1 MLPMVGDS
9 KTEYAGDST
18 VNTPTTD
25 TDKEDGKR
33 ISDLSPRSSSD
44 DSSDTALND
53 SDNDHLELIKANATP
68 TREEEG
74 TSNGIASVA
83 PKNEKEKP
91 ASWLSLPRKD
101 QLFILALARMAEP
114 IVQSSINS
122 YMFFMLR
129 FFNPSL
135 PDSTISSQAGY
146 LSGGFTAAQCLT
158 AMIWGRVADKASVG
172 RKNVLIIGLLG
183 TLTSTVGVGFCRSF
197 APALFFRCL
206 GGALNGNVSIM
217 RTMTSEIIRE
227 KKYQTKA
234 FLLMPIMFNVGILFG
249 PLLGGWLQDPV
260 HTFPRAFG
268 PGSKLGGT
276 EGVEWMLK
284 YPYALP
290 NLFNALLLFIS
301 LLLIILGLE
310 ETHIDRQ
317 HLSDPGLKLGRL
329 MARIICCRPRQSQYA
344 RLEVEDNVNDI
355 EMTVPSEY
363 TTETKSSYQPR
374 AKLPFRRILRR
385 NVIATM
391 VAHGLIQGHTSAFQN
406 LWFLFLSTPR
416 FDTARPDPPD
426 YTPHPPLFFT
436 GGLGLSPVIIGTAIG
451 IIGAMGLTLQF
462 GVYSWVTHRLGVLYA
477 YRYALALFPLAYA
490 LAPFLALFPTR
501 SESPHAADGPWI
513 WIGICSLLLLVVTGR
528 TFALPSS
535 LILIN
540 NCTPHPSVL
549 STIHGIAQS
558 VSAGSRTLGPLV
570 FSAVYGQGLK
580 RGVVGMAWWI
590 LMIEACVAFG
600 ASWLVYEGNGHEI
613 RLEGDP

>member
-1 MLPMVGDS
+1 MLGDDKTRYIGDS
-9 KTEYAGDST
+9 A
-18 VNTPTTD
+18 VNAFPADANYEDTTF
-25 TDKEDGKR
+25 KEGH
-33 ISDLSPRSSSD
+33 SPRSSSD
-44 DSSDTALND
+44 DTSESSISDSDDEQAELIDSDT
-53 SDNDHLELIKANATP
+53 
-68 TREEEG
+68 TRIREG
-74 TSNGIASVA
+74 GVSSRETAEQPLKI
-83 PKNEKEKP
+83 EKEKP
-91 ASWLSLPRKD
+91 ASWFSLPRKD

-129 FFNPSL
+129 FFDPSL
-135 PDSTISSQAGY
+135 SDSTISSQAGY
-146 LSGGFTAAQCLT
+146 LAGGFTAAQCLT
-158 AMIWGRVADKASVG
+158 AMVWGRVADKSSVG

-183 TLTSTVGVGFCRSF
+183 TFTSTIGVGFSRSF

-249 PLLGGWLQDPV
+249 PLIGGWLQDPV
-260 HTFPRAFG
+260 HTFPGAFG
-268 PGSKLGGT
+268 PGSKLGGMD
-276 EGVEWMLK
+276 GVGWMMK

-290 NLFNALLLFIS
+290 NLFNAFLLLLS
-301 LLLIILGLE
+301 LFLVILGLE

-329 MARIICCRPRQSQYA
+329 MARIVCCKPRQAKYA
-344 RLEVEDNVNDI
+344 RLGVEENMNDV
-355 EMTVPSEY
+355 EMTTPSEHN
-363 TTETKSSYQPR
+363 TEPKSSYKPR
-374 AKLPFRRILRR
+374 ARLPLRHLLRR

-416 FDTARPDPPD
+416 FNPASSEPP
-426 YTPHPPLFFT
+426 YTPRPPLFFT
-436 GGLGLSPVIIGTAIG
+436 GGLGLSPATIGTAIG
-451 IIGAMGLTLQF
+451 IIGAMGLMLQF
-462 GVYSWVTHRLGVLYA
+462 GVYSWVTYRLGVLYA
-477 YRYALALFPLAYA
+477 YRYSLVLFPLAYA
-490 LAPFLALFPTR
+490 LAPFLALLPTK
-501 SESPHAADGPWI
+501 SESPHAADGPLI
-513 WIGICSLLLLVVTGR
+513 WIGICSLLFVIVIGR

-580 RGVVGMAWWI
+580 KGMVGMAWWI
-590 LMIEACVAFG
+590 LMIESCVAFG
-600 ASWLVYEGNGHEI
+600 ASWAVYEGSGHEVKM
-613 RLEGDP
+613 EGES

>member
-1 MLPMVGDS
+1 MLPVVGDS
-9 KTEYAGDST
+9 KTEHTTDST
-18 VNTPTTD
+18 VNTPNID
-25 TDKEDGKR
+25 TDKENEKR
-33 ISDLSPRSSSD
+33 TSDLSPRCSLDENSD
-44 DSSDTALND
+44 IALSD
-53 SDNDHLELIKANATP
+53 SDNEHIKLIKAKATR
-68 TREEEG
+68 TAEKEG
-74 TSNGIASVA
+74 NSNDIASMP
-83 PKNEKEKP
+83 PKNENEKP
-91 ASWLSLPRKD
+91 ASWPSLPRKD

-129 FFNPSL
+129 FFDPSL
-135 PDSTISSQAGY
+135 SDSAISSQAGY
-146 LSGGFTAAQCLT
+146 LAGGFTAAQCIT

-183 TLTSTVGVGFCRSF
+183 TLTSTIGIGFCRSF

-234 FLLMPIMFNVGILFG
+234 FLLMPIMFNVGVLFG
-249 PLLGGWLQDPV
+249 PLLGGWLQNPV

-268 PGSKLGGT
+268 PGSKLGGI
-276 EGVEWMLK
+276 EGVGWMLK

-290 NLFNALLLFIS
+290 NLLNALLLFVS
-301 LLLIILGLE
+301 LFLVILGLE
-310 ETHIDRQ
+310 ETHMDRQ
-317 HLSDPGLKLGRL
+317 HLSDPGLKLGRF

-344 RLEVEDNVNDI
+344 PLEVEDNFHDI
-355 EMTVPSEY
+355 EMTMPPEY
-363 TTETKSSYQPR
+363 TKETKNSYKPR

-385 NVIATM
+385 NIIATM

-416 FDTARPDPPD
+416 FDPTRPNPPD
-426 YTPHPPLFFT
+426 YTPHPPFFFT
-436 GGLGLSPVIIGTAIG
+436 GGLSLSPVIIGTAIG

-477 YRYALALFPLAYA
+477 YRYALALFPFAYA
-490 LAPFLALFPTR
+490 LAPFLALFPTK

-513 WIGICSLLLLVVTGR
+513 WIGIYSLLLLIVTGR

-558 VSAGSRTLGPLV
+558 VSAGARTLGPLV

-580 RGVVGMAWWI
+580 KGVVGMAWWI
-590 LMIEACVAFG
+590 LMIEAFVAFG

-613 RLEGDP
+613 RLEEDP

>member
-1 MLPMVGDS
+1 MPGDDKTRYIGDS
-9 KTEYAGDST
+9 A
-18 VNTPTTD
+18 VNAFPAD
-25 TDKEDGKR
+25 TNYEDEIFKDGH
-33 ISDLSPRSSSD
+33 SSPFSSD
-44 DSSDTALND
+44 NNSGTSISD
-53 SDNDHLELIKANATP
+53 SDNEQAELIESGT
-68 TREEEG
+68 THIREGGG
-74 TSNGIASVA
+74 TSNETAEE
-83 PKNEKEKP
+83 PLKNEKEKP
-91 ASWLSLPRKD
+91 ASWFSLPRKD

-129 FFNPSL
+129 FFDPSL
-135 PDSTISSQAGY
+135 SDSTISSQAGY
-146 LSGGFTAAQCLT
+146 LAGGFTAAQCLT
-158 AMIWGRVADKASVG
+158 AMVWGRVADKASVG

-183 TLTSTVGVGFCRSF
+183 TFTSTIGVGFSRSF
-197 APALFFRCL
+197 APALFFRCV

-249 PLLGGWLQDPV
+249 PLIGGWLQDPV
-260 HTFPRAFG
+260 HTFPGAFG
-268 PGSKLGGT
+268 AGSKLGGK
-276 EGVEWMLK
+276 EGVRWMMK

-290 NLFNALLLFIS
+290 NLFNAS
-301 LLLIILGLE
+301 LLLLSLLLVILGLE

-317 HLSDPGLKLGRL
+317 HLSDPGIKLGRL
-329 MARIICCRPRQSQYA
+329 VARTVCCKSRQAKYA
-344 RLEVEDNVNDI
+344 LLGVEENMNDV
-355 EMTVPSEY
+355 EMTRPSGHN
-363 TTETKSSYQPR
+363 TEPKSSYKPR
-374 AKLPFRRILRR
+374 AKLPLRHLLRR

-416 FDTARPDPPD
+416 FDPANSEPR

-436 GGLGLSPVIIGTAIG
+436 GGLGLPPATIGTAIG
-451 IIGAMGLTLQF
+451 IIGAMGLMLQF
-462 GVYSWVTHRLGVLYA
+462 GIYSWVTHRLGVLYA
-477 YRYALALFPLAYA
+477 YRYSLVLFPLAYA
-490 LAPFLALFPTR
+490 LAPFLALLPTK
-501 SESPHAADGPWI
+501 SESPHAADGPLI
-513 WIGICSLLLLVVTGR
+513 WIVICSLLFVIVIGR

-558 VSAGSRTLGPLV
+558 VSAGSRTLGPLI

-580 RGVVGMAWWI
+580 KGMVGMAWWI

-600 ASWLVYEGNGHEI
+600 ASWLVYEGSGHEVKM
-613 RLEGDP
+613 EGES